1 MKEIKLSKSVR
12 AHGDELYVLELREPT
27 GKDVRELGFPYTAS
41 GDAGVKMDAGVMA
54 KYISRLAGV
63 PPSSVDEMQPS
74 DLNTI
79 SWEIVGFFLGSS
91 APDNS

>member
-41 GDAGVKMDAGVMA
+41 GDAGVKMDAGVIA

>member
-12 AHGDELYVLELREPT
+12 AHGDELHVLELREPT

-41 GDAGVKMDAGVMA
+41 GDAGVKMDAGVIA
-54 KYISRLAGV
+54 KYVSRLAGV
-63 PPSSVDEMQPS
+63 PSSSVDEMQPS

-79 SWEIVGFFLGSS
+79 SWEIVGFFLGNS
-91 APDNS
+91 AQDNS

>member
-41 GDAGVKMDAGVMA
+41 GDAGVKMDAGVIA

-79 SWEIVGFFLGSS
+79 SWEIVGFFLGGS

>member
-41 GDAGVKMDAGVMA
+41 GDAGVKMDAGVIA

-91 APDNS
+91 ATDNS

>member
-41 GDAGVKMDAGVMA
+41 GDAGVKMDAGVIA

-91 APDNS
+91 TLDNS

>member
-41 GDAGVKMDAGVMA
+41 GDAGVKMDAGVIA

-74 DLNTI
+74 DLNTV

>member
-41 GDAGVKMDAGVMA
+41 GDAGVKMDAGVIA

-91 APDNS
+91 TPDNS